1 MSGDGGAV
9 FRLQV
14 PRLFPTDDRAVY
26 AGWQGRDRPV
36 VAMADVV
43 QEIMAKHASGIHFRE
58 WDAGPQIDAVM
69 RPEGFQVDVVTDWT
83 NGFILGGN
91 EFNCGT
97 WMDKMGTSERAK
109 NRGIPATARDGA
121 AVELIGLLESTLRWL
136 AGAHE
141 DGSYPFPGV
150 TVGTRVIS
158 WDHWSSLVC
167 ANFESWFYVPTRRE
181 HDPKFFIEEKHV
193 GVRGIYKD
201 TVGSSAEF
209 ADYQFRPNV
218 AVAMTVAP
226 ELFDPAHAVV
236 CLNLIEERL
245 MGYIG
250 MRTLDPQDFRYRPT
264 YVAGEDSEEFL
275 TSGGFNYHNG
285 PEWVWP
291 VGFFFRASMRF
302 RRGITDGM
310 REMLA
315 HIKKEHFN
323 SWASS
328 LPELTGRDGELCGDG
343 CQSQAWSVSAILDIL
358 YDYSLLSPEDIV
370 NWDAEGALD
379 DDE

>member
-1 MSGDGGAV
+1 
-9 FRLQV
+9 
-14 PRLFPTDDRAVY
+14 
-26 AGWQGRDRPV
+26 
-36 VAMADVV
+36 MADIV
-43 QEIMAKHASGIHFRE
+43 QEIMTKHANGIHFKE
-58 WDAGPQIDAVM
+58 WNAGPKIDSVM
-69 RPEGFQVDVVTDWT
+69 RPEGFQIDIVTDWT

-97 WMDKMGTSERAK
+97 WMDKMGGSERAK
-109 NRGIPATARDGA
+109 NRGIPATPRDGA
-121 AVELIGLLESTLRWL
+121 AVEIIGLLESTLRWL
-136 AGAHE
+136 ASSHE
-141 DGSYPFPGV
+141 EGVYPFPGV
-150 TVGTRVIS
+150 TVGSRSIS
-158 WDHWSSLVC
+158 WSHWSSLIC
-167 ANFESWFYVPTRRE
+167 ANFESWFYVPIRRE
-181 HDPKFFIEEKHV
+181 HDLKFFIEERHV
-193 GVRGIYKD
+193 GARGIYKD
-201 TVGSSAEF
+201 VVGSSSEF

-226 ELFDPAHAVV
+226 ELFDPAHAVL
-236 CLNLIEERL
+236 CLNLIEQRL

-250 MRTLDPQDFRYRPT
+250 MRTLDPADYRYRPT
-264 YVAGEDSEEFL
+264 YRNSEDSEEFL

-328 LPELTGRDGELCGDG
+328 LPELTGRDGEPCGDG
-343 CQSQAWSVSAILDIL
+343 CQSQAWSVSSILDIL
-358 YDYSLLSPEDIV
+358 FDYSQLTPEDIV